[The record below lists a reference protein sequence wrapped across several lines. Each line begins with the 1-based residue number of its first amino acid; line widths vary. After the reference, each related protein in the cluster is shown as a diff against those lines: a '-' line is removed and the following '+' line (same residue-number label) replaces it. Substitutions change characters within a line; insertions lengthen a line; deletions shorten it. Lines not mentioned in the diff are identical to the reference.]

1 MFFIN
6 YDLARQIVNERRAK
20 AMAES
25 ARRASRHST
34 APPETEPVDTPADV
48 IELTFAP
55 DCEQEKIGA

>member
-6 YDLARQIVNERRAK
+6 YDLAKQIVNERRAK

-25 ARRASRHST
+25 ARRASRDNT
-34 APPETEPVDTPADV
+34 ASPKTERGDTQADV